1 MAYIGKQPIVGNYQ
15 VLDPLTASATAT
27 YALTKASVAVFPQTP
42 ANCIVSLN
50 GVIQAPYDSYTISGS
65 NIVFAS
71 ALTAS
76 DSIDFITVLG
86 DVLNIGTPSDNT
98 VSLAKL
104 TATGTP
110 SASTFLRGDNT
121 WGSAGASAGQ
131 VIQVVQATETTERST
146 TSTSFVSLTFN
157 ASITPSSASNKILV
171 ILSGTLSVIVSQGSA
186 YINIYRGAT
195 ALSSSTNGFTGAG
208 VVGDYATNTEKVPL
222 HISYL
227 DSPSSTSSVT
237 YTMYGMAQSGKTCK
251 VNNGGAYQTSFILME
266 IKG

>member
-1 MAYIGKQPIVGNYQ
+1 MNGIPPAQSNAFKFANNILTNGGFDAADLVG
-15 VLDPLTASATAT
+15 A
-27 YALTKASVAVFPQTP
+27 
-42 ANCIVSLN
+42 
-50 GVIQAPYDSYTISGS
+50 
-65 NIVFAS
+65 
-71 ALTAS
+71 
-76 DSIDFITVLG
+76 
-86 DVLNIGTPSDNT
+86 
-98 VSLAKL
+98 
-104 TATGTP
+104 
-110 SASTFLRGDNT
+110 
-121 WGSAGASAGQ
+121 AGGPTAGQ

-146 TSTSFVSLTFN
+146 TSTSFASLTFN

-186 YINIYRGAT
+186 YINIYRDAT

-208 VVGDYATNTEKVPL
+208 VVGDFPTNTEKVPL
-222 HISYL
+222 HISYV